1 MCGRKALFLGLGALS
16 LTSCVKYRP
25 VALNPPALEREYRAR
40 SLTTAALVEFLRQN
54 GQAQS
59 AWPPSSLDLRTLALV
74 AYFYNP
80 DLAVARSRLAA
91 ADAGVAVAGL
101 RPAPSIA
108 VEGGYNPNP
117 ESRALYGVLP
127 SFTIET
133 AGKRGLRILQAQK
146 MVESAKAGLA
156 ESGWLVRS
164 RVRTSLFNYLLAER
178 RKALLEAEVAVRAEI
193 VAIFDKR
200 VAVGEAPRPEL
211 DIYRVDL
218 LTARSGLD
226 TATGELVQARMAL
239 ASAVGL
245 SGEALAGLGF
255 RAPEFDAPVAPAALP
270 TLAVQKAGV
279 LHRADIRRALADYGA
294 ADAVLQLEIAR
305 QYPDVQLTPSYSFE
319 EGFARY
325 VLNAALQPISGG
337 RRSKALIAQA
347 EAEREHV
354 ATQFEALQA
363 QAIGEMDRALEQY
376 KAAYLA
382 WQTAGAR
389 LIEIQTQ
396 REAAARRALDAGEG
410 DRLGLAIVRI
420 ESITA
425 ARAQLDALARLA
437 TALAAVEDSMQ
448 QPLEAA
454 LDIGEAPAVAP
465 QRGAQPGRKP

>member
-1 MCGRKALFLGLGALS
+1 MCVRKALILGLGALS
-16 LTSCVKYRP
+16 LTGCVKYRP
-25 VALNPPALEREYRAR
+25 RALNPPALETEYRAR
-40 SLTTAALVEFLRQN
+40 SLATPALVEFLRQN
-54 GQAQS
+54 GQAQA
-59 AWPPSSLDLRTLALV
+59 AWPPDSLDLRTLALV

-80 DLAVARSRLAA
+80 DLSVARSRLAA
-91 ADAGVAVAGL
+91 AEMGIAVAGL
-101 RPAPSIA
+101 RPTSSVAI
-108 VEGGYNPNP
+108 EGGYNPNP
-117 ESRALYGVLP
+117 ESRVLYGVFP

-146 MVESAKAGLA
+146 LAESAKAGLA

-164 RVRTSLFNYLLAER
+164 RVRTSLFNYLVAER
-178 RKALLEAEVAVRAEI
+178 RKTLLETEVAVRTE
-193 VAIFDKR
+193 VVGIFDKR
-200 VAVGEAPRPEL
+200 VSVGEAPRPEL

-218 LTARSGLD
+218 LTARSAVD
-226 TATGELVQARMAL
+226 TAVGDALQARMAL

-255 RAPEFDAPVAPAALP
+255 RSPELDSPVAPTALP
-270 TLAVQKAGV
+270 IRAVQKAGV

-294 ADAVLQLEIAR
+294 ADAIFRLEIAR

-325 VLNAALQPISGG
+325 VLNAALQPLSGTH
-337 RRSKALIAQA
+337 RSKALIAQA

-376 KAAYLA
+376 RAAYLA

-389 LIEIQTQ
+389 LVEIQTQ
-396 REAAARRALDAGEG
+396 RETAARRALEAGEG
-410 DRLGLAIVRI
+410 DRLGLAVVRL

-425 ARAQLDALARLA
+425 ARSQLDALARLA
-437 TALAAVEDSMQ
+437 TALAAVEDSIQ

-454 LDIGEAPAVAP
+454 LQIGDAPAMAP
-465 QRGAQPGRKP
+465 QRGIQPGRKP